1 MSAHE
6 KNADPNHEEQDRVIH
21 EIDGIQEYD
30 NKLPNWWLYTLYG
43 AILFAAVYW
52 FHYHVAKFGE
62 GPEALYKA
70 EMDKVAAEQAA
81 AARSS
86 PVMTAEA
93 LMTLTKDK
101 GTVEQGK
108 QAFVATCAS
117 CHRND
122 GGGVVGPNLTDEF
135 WLHGGAPEKVYASI
149 KGGWADKGMPAW
161 GPVLGSERTAA
172 VAAYVL
178 TLRAT
183 NVAGGK
189 APQGERESLTLR
201 E

>member
-1 MSAHE
+1 MSAPT
-6 KNADPNHEEQDRVIH
+6 KNQDPNHEAQDRVIH

-43 AILFAAVYW
+43 TILFAAVYW
-52 FHYHVAKFGE
+52 FHYHIGQFGE

-81 AARSS
+81 KAKNS
-86 PVMTAEA
+86 PTMTPEA
-93 LMTLTKDK
+93 LATLAKDK

-108 QAFVATCAS
+108 QVFATTCAS

-135 WLHGGAPEKVYASI
+135 WIHGGAPDKVYKTI
-149 KGGWADKGMPAW
+149 KDK
-161 GPVLGSERTAA
+161 
-172 VAAYVL
+172 
-178 TLRAT
+178 
-183 NVAGGK
+183 K
-189 APQGERESLTLR
+189 
-201 E
+201 